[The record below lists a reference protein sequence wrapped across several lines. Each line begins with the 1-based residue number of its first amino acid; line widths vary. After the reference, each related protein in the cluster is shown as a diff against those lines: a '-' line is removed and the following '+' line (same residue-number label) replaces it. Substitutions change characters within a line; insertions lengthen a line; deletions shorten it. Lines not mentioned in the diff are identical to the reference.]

1 VAATKRSKKRRV
13 TRSRGNPGRRPKT
26 KMSHHRRRAHGNPA
40 GASMKD
46 ILMLGAG
53 GFLGAAGASGGAQL
67 LGSSNTGWMGYA
79 ANLFST
85 GLLAWLIH
93 AFTKN
98 KILAAG
104 VWAGGVGA
112 TIRRVIGDYSLLG
125 SMGQSLGVGDYMVSN
140 WVTPQRLP
148 DALHSAMVQIPQG
161 WGSAP
166 TMVGSGQAANA
177 SMMGMD
183 DSRGMTS

>member
-1 VAATKRSKKRRV
+1 MAATKKSKKRA
-13 TRSRGNPGRRPKT
+13 SHKGNPGRRPKT
-26 KMSHHRRRAHGNPA
+26 KMSHHRKRSNPA

-67 LGSSNTGWMGYA
+67 LGSSNTGWVGYA

-140 WVTPQRLP
+140 WVMPQRLP

-161 WGSAP
+161 WDRP
-166 TMVGSGQAANA
+166 LRWSGRGKRPMRRCWEWMIPAA
-177 SMMGMD
+177 
-183 DSRGMTS
+183 